1 MLACQVQVSGARE
14 AAMKP
19 FTPFI
24 RYGVLAAALAI
35 SPAFAQS
42 GSGAGGSG
50 ASQPGSTGSSATGT
64 SQPGGAANGGVTQP
78 GGGMGS
84 SPGATQG
91 EPREYRGTD
100 GDRGSDHN
108 FGWVGLLGLAGLTGL
123 IRRDNR
129 AGDHTPTPRV

>member
-1 MLACQVQVSGARE
+1 
-14 AAMKP
+14 MKP
-19 FTPFI
+19 LTSFI

-50 ASQPGSTGSSATGT
+50 ASQPGGTGT
-64 SQPGGAANGGVTQP
+64 GAVTQP

-91 EPREYRGTD
+91 EPRDYRGTD

-123 IRRDNR
+123 FRRNNR
-129 AGDHTPTPRV
+129 TDDRTPTPRV